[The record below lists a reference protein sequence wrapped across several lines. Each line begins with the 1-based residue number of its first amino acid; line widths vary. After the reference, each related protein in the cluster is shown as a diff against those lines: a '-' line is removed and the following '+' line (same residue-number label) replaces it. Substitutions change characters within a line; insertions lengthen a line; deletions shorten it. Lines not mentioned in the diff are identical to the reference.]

1 MRCYNITLMKFISNT
16 KKYIGSHKKISIVAL
31 IIIIVCGYYIYK
43 TAFASPAVPQY
54 VLAPVTQGK
63 ITQTVTG
70 SGQVSSENQ
79 LDVASEVSG
88 KITSIKVTV
97 GQQVKMGDVIAT
109 LDAHDALVALQSAQI
124 SYQKLTEPAKAADL
138 STATN
143 NLTKA
148 YSDGFS
154 NVAAAFI
161 DFPGIMS
168 GLKDMLYS
176 TSGYLSNNQNQD
188 FTETGREYRQTAGVT
203 YDKTSVKYTT
213 ILSLYKT
220 LDKNSSREKIDDLI
234 VKTYDFAK
242 DVAQAVRDAQ
252 NAVNFISVSQP
263 DYSPTGAATAATNVN
278 AWLSQANSHV
288 SSLLS
293 SKNSIESN
301 IDSVATLE
309 KGADELDIRAERLSL
324 SEKQRTYEKYFI
336 KAPFDG
342 IIGRIPVK
350 VYDQAGSGTIIA
362 TLSSSKK
369 MTTIPLNEVDAVKV
383 KKGNKVEL
391 TFDAITGLSVTGI
404 VDSVDLVGTQS
415 QGVVTY
421 NIKIIFEGT
430 DERILPGMS
439 VDATIIT
446 EEKSGI
452 LVVPAGAIKGK
463 GKATYVEA
471 FDTGAAAT
479 APNGRTRMITV
490 SSATPPQQIKVTVG
504 QSDDTNTEIV
514 SGLTEGQTIVIRTI
528 AAGTATASTATPTL
542 FSSLGGQRS
551 TQGAVRAG
559 GAR

>member
-1 MRCYNITLMKFISNT
+1 MKLISST

-31 IIIIVCGYYIYK
+31 IIIIVGGYYIYK

-79 LDVASEVSG
+79 LDVTSEVSG
-88 KITSIKVTV
+88 KITAIKATV
-97 GQQVKMGDVIAT
+97 GQAVKTGDIIAT
-109 LDAHDALVALQSAQI
+109 LDAHDALVDLQSAQI
-124 SYQKLTEPAKAADL
+124 SYQKLTEPPKTADL
-138 STATN
+138 NTATN

-148 YSDGFS
+148 YNDGFS
-154 NVAAAFI
+154 NVAATFI
-161 DFPGIMS
+161 DVPGIMS

-176 TSGYLSNNQNQD
+176 NSGYLSNNQNQN
-188 FTETGREYRQTAGVT
+188 FTETGRAYRQTAGET
-203 YDKTSVKYTT
+203 YDKTNLKYAV

-234 VKTYDFAK
+234 AKTYDFAK
-242 DVAQAVRDAQ
+242 DVAQTVRDTQ

-263 DYSPTGAATAATNVN
+263 DYFPSAASAAATSVN
-278 AWLSQANSHV
+278 TWLSEANSHV

-293 SKNSIESN
+293 SQNSIESS
-301 IDSVATLE
+301 IDSLATLE
-309 KGADELDIRAERLSL
+309 KGADDLDIKSERLSL

-336 KAPFDG
+336 RAPFDG

-350 VYDQAGSGTIIA
+350 VYDQAGNGTVIA

-383 KKGNKVEL
+383 KKGNRVEL
-391 TFDAITGLSVTGI
+391 TFDAIAGLSVTGI

-421 NIKIIFEGT
+421 NIKIIFEGI

-446 EEKSGI
+446 EEKTGI

-471 FDTGAAAT
+471 FDTGAAIT
-479 APNGRTRMITV
+479 TPNGKTKTV
-490 SSATPPQQIKVTVG
+490 TISSATPPQQIKVTVG
-504 QSDDTNTEIV
+504 QSDDTNTEIL
-514 SGLTEGQTIVIRTI
+514 SGLKEGQTIVIRTI
-528 AAGTATASTATPTL
+528 AAGMATASTATPTL
-542 FSSLGGQRS
+542 FSSLGGQR
-551 TQGAVRAG
+551 TTGQGAVRG
-559 GAR
+559 TGVAR